1 MIGITCVA
9 TESTKE
15 DEEWLWD
22 TPLAALAKAKV
33 PAKSLKAF
41 TEEAVRPFGCDR
53 DVVVDRNTDILK
65 QMLRK
70 YKNPSFD
77 ITKRLCIEFVDEV
90 GIDAG
95 GVSREFF
102 HLLMERLKQGPG
114 GAINVFEGLPGH
126 LVPIHNYDVLS
137 GGLFI
142 LAGKMILHA
151 ILNDCNGVPGISRA
165 VVSYISTG
173 SRESAVEY
181 ITLEDIPDPDL
192 KEKLTQVC
200 FILKIFMVA
209 KTFSSRFYN
218 R

>member
-22 TPLAALAKAKV
+22 TPLAAMANAKV

-41 TEEAVRPFGCDR
+41 TEEAVKPFGCDL

-77 ITKRLCIEFVDEV
+77 ITKRLCVEFVDEV

-114 GAINVFEGLPGH
+114 GAINVFEGLAGH

-137 GGLFI
+137 GGLLI

-173 SRESAVEY
+173 SRDSAVEY